1 MNQIRL
7 ASAIQGQCDGCGSG
21 GNVLQVVAITS
32 PTRTI
37 RLCPDC
43 IDFAHVVCD
52 RELNKKDHT

>member
-1 MNQIRL
+1 MNPTRL
-7 ASAIQGQCDGCGSG
+7 ASAIQGLCDGCGEC

-52 RELNKKDHT
+52 RELNKEDHT